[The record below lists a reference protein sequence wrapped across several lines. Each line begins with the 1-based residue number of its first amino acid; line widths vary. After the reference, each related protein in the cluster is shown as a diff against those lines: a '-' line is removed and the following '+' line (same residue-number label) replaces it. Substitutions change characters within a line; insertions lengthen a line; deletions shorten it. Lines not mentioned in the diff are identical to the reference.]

1 MLNIQQIA
9 NKSLL
14 YYRRM
19 PFKCV
24 KFGKKRR
31 TLISSPTLIRGG
43 KKQDFSIYYSQRKEI
58 KTTGPPGVP

>member
-1 MLNIQQIA
+1 
-9 NKSLL
+9 
-14 YYRRM
+14 M

-31 TLISSPTLIRGG
+31 TLIFSPTLIRGG
-43 KKQDFSIYYSQRKEI
+43 QKQDFSTYYSQRKEI